1 MKVGRVSRYTLIAVT
16 NVDDVIQ
23 FGNQNDLTVLAFRLF
38 VNLFSVGRLLLLL
51 LSIFKFVE
59 FV

>member
-38 VNLFSVGRLLLLL
+38 VNLFSVGRLFLLL